1 MIRKVVNSEDTMN
14 GKEVIRPEINGLP
27 ASWEW
32 STIRE
37 LIGPKGIFIDGDWV
51 ESKDQDPN
59 GDIRLIQLA
68 DIGDG
73 FYKNKSDRYLSK
85 RKAVELG
92 CTFLKEGDV
101 LIARMPDPLGRA
113 CIFPGDNKK
122 SVTVVD
128 VCIVRTGEK
137 GANHRWLMYAV
148 NSLKF
153 RTVVEGLQSGS
164 TRKRISRNNLAKIEL
179 PVPPLPEQERIV
191 ARIEELFTQLEA
203 GTAALE
209 RIRAGLRRYK
219 ASVLKAACEGRLI
232 SGNGNVLP
240 IREGELPEGW
250 RWVTVEQLAKR
261 EKGSIKR
268 GPFGSTVKKAFFVPK
283 GFKIYEQQNVIQNDF
298 TLGSYYI
305 DRQRF
310 ELLKGFQIFPGD
322 LLITG
327 AGTIG
332 KLAIVPLGIKPGIIN
347 QALLKISLDP
357 NLIDTQFF
365 IIWFE
370 TRLYDY
376 LIAQSRGSAMKNI
389 SSVRDLKIMEFALPP
404 MKVQRRIVA
413 EVERR
418 LSVAEEAE
426 STVEM
431 GLKRAARLRQSILKA
446 AFEGKLV

>member
-1 MIRKVVNSEDTMN
+1 
-14 GKEVIRPEINGLP
+14 
-27 ASWEW
+27 
-32 STIRE
+32 
-37 LIGPKGIFIDGDWV
+37 
-51 ESKDQDPN
+51 
-59 GDIRLIQLA
+59 
-68 DIGDG
+68 
-73 FYKNKSDRYLSK
+73 
-85 RKAVELG
+85 
-92 CTFLKEGDV
+92 
-101 LIARMPDPLGRA
+101 
-113 CIFPGDNKK
+113 
-122 SVTVVD
+122 
-128 VCIVRTGEK
+128 
-137 GANHRWLMYAV
+137 
-148 NSLKF
+148 
-153 RTVVEGLQSGS
+153 
-164 TRKRISRNNLAKIEL
+164 
-179 PVPPLPEQERIV
+179 
-191 ARIEELFTQLEA
+191 
-203 GTAALE
+203 
-209 RIRAGLRRYK
+209 
-219 ASVLKAACEGRLI
+219 
-232 SGNGNVLP
+232 
-240 IREGELPEGW
+240 
-250 RWVTVEQLAKR
+250 
-261 EKGSIKR
+261 
-268 GPFGSTVKKAFFVPK
+268 
-283 GFKIYEQQNVIQNDF
+283 VIQNDF